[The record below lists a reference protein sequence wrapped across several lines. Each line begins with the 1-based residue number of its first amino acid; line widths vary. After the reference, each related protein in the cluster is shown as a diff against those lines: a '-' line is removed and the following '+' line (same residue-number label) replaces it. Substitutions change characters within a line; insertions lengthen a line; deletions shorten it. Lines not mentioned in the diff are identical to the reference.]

1 MKNKITYYLFNVWV
15 VLFIGIVGV
24 ILTGSNNDI
33 VFAIALSC
41 LGYLSLVVIVLTIV
55 GIVNVIKNIINKSLQ
70 K

>member
-55 GIVNVIKNIINKSLQ
+55 GIVNVIKNIINKS
-70 K
+70 